1 MTTQQRGRVIT
12 WKDDKGFGFIKPDAG
27 GPDVFFHANSL
38 ASRRVRPAE
47 QAIVF
52 YTLAY
57 NHQRRPCATHVYL
70 DREALAP
77 LVIVLVV
84 VSVFF
89 GLLGA
94 LALFGMLPAWVVL
107 IYLVMSFLTFA
118 TYRSDKLRAGT
129 KARRT
134 PEATLHQLELFGGWP
149 GALVAQQYFHHKSS
163 KQSFQL
169 EFWFMVLLNTVMLGL
184 GVALYVV
191 MFQP

>member
-12 WKDDKGFGFIKPDAG
+12 WKDEKGFGFIKPDAG

-47 QAIVF
+47 QAVVF

-57 NHQRRPCATHVYL
+57 DQQRRPHATHVYL

-94 LALFGMLPAWVVL
+94 FTLFGMLPAWVIFV
-107 IYLVMSFLTFA
+107 YLVMSFFTFGL
-118 TYRSDKLRAGT
+118 YRSDKLRAGT

-134 PEATLHQLELFGGWP
+134 PEATLHQMELFGGWP

-163 KQSFQL
+163 KPSFQL
-169 EFWFMVLLNTVMLGL
+169 DFWFMVLLNTVILGL
-184 GVALYVV
+184 AVV
-191 MFQP
+191 WYTLMFRR